1 MSLKALDLFAGTG
14 WGVACRWLGIDEV
27 GVDNEPAVL
36 RTREANGM
44 ATWLPDVWEVLES
57 APANSPE
64 FRAAL
69 LIASPP
75 CQTFSMAGKGAGRQ
89 ALDEVVGLIDSR
101 AYLDPARL
109 REFGEQHDPRTA
121 LVLTPLTYVAR
132 HAPTYVVL
140 EQVPTV
146 LPVWERMA
154 VELRR
159 WGYSVVTGVLSAE
172 RYGVPQ
178 TRKRAILIA
187 RADGVEARMP
197 TPTHSAYYS
206 RNPSK
211 LDEGVEPWVSM
222 AEALGWGEGEV
233 QTDNVT
239 GSGYDGT
246 GRVKY
251 RRDTGAPA
259 PTAST
264 RVDRWLVMR
273 SNYGTDAGGG
283 TDPAALGGSGARRT
297 VLAERPA
304 GRWAAV
310 PFQSK
315 SWTEKYGERGR
326 SMDRP
331 APTLRTGVG
340 GEHGTPGF
348 EWRPEALRSSQSVAG
363 RERAERPIDVP
374 ALTGPA
380 PEWLRHNAGA
390 HSRPRGEDGRQI
402 VRDEGGDYYQRFP
415 TAGPA
420 PTVTSGA
427 DAWAFDDAERDP
439 ETPGRWRVNDQ
450 SGGPRDADWPEKRP
464 ATTLATRD
472 LVADP
477 GQTANRHNGSTK
489 SRNDGIRVTAAE
501 AAALQ
506 SYPPEFQWV
515 GNKTETFRQIGN
527 AVPPLLAA
535 HVLAT
540 ILDDGSAD

>member
-1 MSLKALDLFAGTG
+1 MPEARA
-14 WGVACRWLGIDEV
+14 
-27 GVDNEPAVL
+27 
-36 RTREANGM
+36 TREANGM
-44 ATWLPDVWEVLES
+44 RTWLHDVWDVLET
-57 APANSPE
+57 APLDSTE

-206 RNPSK
+206 RNPQR

-273 SNYGTDAGGG
+273 SNYGTEAGGG

-297 VLAERPA
+297 VLGERDA
-304 GRWAAV
+304 GRWLVSNYSTTEGARGIV
-310 PFQSK
+310 KPGSK
-315 SWTEKYGERGR
+315 LPRTARPDTE
-326 SMDRP
+326 P
-331 APTLRTGVG
+331 APTITSKMHEWVG
-340 GEHGTPGF
+340 HQKPGGT
-348 EWRPEALRSSQSVAG
+348 
-363 RERAERPIDVP
+363 D
-374 ALTGPA
+374 
-380 PEWLRHNAGA
+380 
-390 HSRPRGEDGRQI
+390 D
-402 VRDEGGDYYQRFP
+402 YQRRS
-415 TAGPA
+415 TDAPA
-420 PTVTSGA
+420 PTVTSGSRSA
-427 DAWAFDDAERDP
+427 
-439 ETPGRWRVNDQ
+439 RWEERVNDQ
-450 SGGPRDADWPEKRP
+450 SGGPRDAEWPEKRP